1 MDKENSISS
10 TSLVGLQDQLNTVRS
25 EIVTTNVNLQGIGRL
40 IQSDS
45 LQDQRKLLEERE
57 QEKKLLELKIRQGQE
72 NQLEQKVSTSLQS
85 PLISTE
91 KKLNSTFG
99 NITKSLGALFGF
111 FGIKVIQGIQSSAKL
126 GLGALKGIGDLLK
139 GSFGFITSTIG
150 TLSRGFTSI
159 LSGIGGI
166 TGKVIKSLSA
176 LAKSPFKAI
185 ADLVKSL
192 LSGLRTAAP
201 VAAATAGVSGIGSL
215 LLKAL
220 GIGARTSTAIDA
232 VTNLQEGNYAESAIN
247 AAATFAP
254 SSIFATALSGMKLTG
269 NELDLSNFNPSG
281 IAESVSSGFS
291 GLMKSGS
298 DFLSGS
304 GLNLDFLNNPAPKV
318 EGTVEQG
325 SAEPQN
331 PIIPTATTQAPAP
344 VAEPQ
349 NPIIPTATTQAPAPA
364 AEPQNPIIPTTTT
377 QAPAAEPQN
386 PIIPEPSQ
394 EMIKNFE
401 LAFKYRDTNNTMIRG
416 RIESTWKNM
425 SPVEQ
430 QQAKKWVE
438 SKGYSWSVMRL
449 PDPVQMPSSSGP
461 VRLPV
466 ILFDPKSPPK
476 PNLGTLPEPPPDV
489 VVLENNKEQ
498 PSSVIARDSQTL
510 TDVPLIP
517 SGNTDN
523 FYTLYSQVN
532 YNVVF

>member
-1 MDKENSISS
+1 MDKENSIPS
-10 TSLVGLQDQLNTVRS
+10 TSLVGLQGQLNTVRS

-57 QEKKLLELKIRQGQE
+57 QEKKLLELKIRKGQE
-72 NQLEQKVSTSLQS
+72 NQLEQKVSTSLRS

-91 KKLNSTFG
+91 KKLNSTFA
-99 NITKSLGALFGF
+99 NITKALGTLFGF
-111 FGIKVIQGIQSSAKL
+111 FGIKVIRGIQSSAKL
-126 GLGALKGIGDLLK
+126 GIGALSGIGNLLK
-139 GSFGFITSTIG
+139 GSFGFITSTLG

-176 LAKSPFKAI
+176 LAASPFKAI

-192 LSGLRTAAP
+192 LSGIRSAAP
-201 VAAATAGVSGIGSL
+201 VAAATAGVSGAASL

-232 VTNLQEGNYAESAIN
+232 VTNFQEENYAESAIN

-254 SSIFATALSGMKLTG
+254 IALPAYLLGGMKATG
-269 NELDLSNFNPSG
+269 NELDLSNINFSE
-281 IAESVSSGFS
+281 IANSASSAFS

-318 EGTVEQG
+318 EANVEEG
-325 SAEPQN
+325 SQSVQPQSPMIPTAASPSTSPKAEPQS
-331 PIIPTATTQAPAP
+331 PVIPPPTPEMVNKFQIAFDNRDKA
-344 VAEPQ
+344 VA
-349 NPIIPTATTQAPAPA
+349 
-364 AEPQNPIIPTTTT
+364 
-377 QAPAAEPQN
+377 
-386 PIIPEPSQ
+386 
-394 EMIKNFE
+394 
-401 LAFKYRDTNNTMIRG
+401 RG
-416 RIESTWKNM
+416 RIESAWKNM

-438 SKGYSWSVMRL
+438 SKGYSWSVMKL
-449 PDPVQMPSSSGP
+449 PDPVQMQSPSGP
-461 VRLPV
+461 QSLEVVPFRPQST
-466 ILFDPKSPPK
+466 PQ
-476 PNLGTLPEPPPDV
+476 PNLGSLPEPPPDV
-489 VVLENNKEQ
+489 VVLENNKDQ
-498 PSSVIARDSQTL
+498 PSSVIGRDSQTL

-517 SGNTDN
+517 SGNPDN

>member
-176 LAKSPFKAI
+176 LAASPFKAI

-201 VAAATAGVSGIGSL
+201 VAAATAGVSGAASL

-232 VTNLQEGNYAESAIN
+232 VTNFQEGNYAESAIN

-254 SSIFATALSGMKLTG
+254 SSLFATALSGMKLTG
-269 NELDLSNFNPSG
+269 NELNLSNFNFSE
-281 IAESVSSGFS
+281 IADSASSGFS
-291 GLMKSGS
+291 NLMKSGS

-325 SAEPQN
+325 SPEPQN
-331 PIIPTATTQAPAP
+331 PMIPTAATTKQAP
-344 VAEPQ
+344 V
-349 NPIIPTATTQAPAPA
+349 
-364 AEPQNPIIPTTTT
+364 
-377 QAPAAEPQN
+377 AEPQN

-489 VVLENNKEQ
+489 VVLENNKEDS
-498 PSSVIARDSQTL
+498 SSVIARDSQTL

>member
-72 NQLEQKVSTSLQS
+72 NQLEQKVSTSLRS

-176 LAKSPFKAI
+176 LAASPFKAI

-201 VAAATAGVSGIGSL
+201 VAAATAGVSGAASL

-232 VTNLQEGNYAESAIN
+232 VTNFQEGNYAESAIN

-254 SSIFATALSGMKLTG
+254 FSLPAIALSGMKATG
-269 NELDLSNFNPSG
+269 NELDLSNINFSE
-281 IAESVSSGFS
+281 IANSASSAFS
-291 GLMKSGS
+291 GLMEYGS
-298 DFLSGS
+298 NALSGA
-304 GLNLDFLNNPAPKV
+304 GLNFDFLNNPAPKV
-318 EGTVEQG
+318 EGNVEEG
-325 SAEPQN
+325 SQSVQPQN
-331 PIIPTATTQAPAP
+331 PMVPSTVTTPAPAP
-344 VAEPQ
+344 V
-349 NPIIPTATTQAPAPA
+349 
-364 AEPQNPIIPTTTT
+364 
-377 QAPAAEPQN
+377 AEPQN

-461 VRLPV
+461 VRIPV

-489 VVLENNKEQ
+489 VVLENNKDQ
-498 PSSVIARDSQTL
+498 PSSVIGRDSQTL

-517 SGNTDN
+517 SGNPDN

>member
-1 MDKENSISS
+1 MDKENFIPS
-10 TSLVGLQDQLNTVRS
+10 TPLVGLQGQLNTIRS
-25 EIVTTNVNLQGIGRL
+25 EIFTTNVNLQGIGRL

-72 NQLEQKVSTSLQS
+72 NQLEQKVSTSLRS

-91 KKLNSTFG
+91 KKLNSTFA
-99 NITKSLGALFGF
+99 NITKALGTLFGF

-126 GLGALKGIGDLLK
+126 GIGALSGIRNLLK
-139 GSFGFITSTIG
+139 GSFGFITSTLG

-176 LAKSPFKAI
+176 LAASPFKGI

-192 LSGLRTAAP
+192 LSGIRSAAP
-201 VAAATAGVSGIGSL
+201 VAAAGAGVSGLGSL

-232 VTNLQEGNYAESAIN
+232 VTNFQEGNYAESAIN

-254 SSIFATALSGMKLTG
+254 FSLPSIALSGMKATG
-269 NELDLSNFNPSG
+269 NELDLSNINFSE
-281 IAESVSSGFS
+281 IANSASSGFS
-291 GLMKSGS
+291 NLMEYGS
-298 DFLSGS
+298 NFLSGS
-304 GLNLDFLNNPAPKV
+304 GLNFDFLNNPAPEVK
-318 EGTVEQG
+318 GTVEEG
-325 SAEPQN
+325 SRSVQPQSPIDSTLDSIPSSVPQSPIDSTLDSIPSSVPQSPMIPTAASPSTSPKAEPQS
-331 PIIPTATTQAPAP
+331 PVIPPPTPEMVNKFQIAFDNRDKA
-344 VAEPQ
+344 VA
-349 NPIIPTATTQAPAPA
+349 
-364 AEPQNPIIPTTTT
+364 
-377 QAPAAEPQN
+377 
-386 PIIPEPSQ
+386 
-394 EMIKNFE
+394 
-401 LAFKYRDTNNTMIRG
+401 RG
-416 RIESTWKNM
+416 RIESAWKNM

-449 PDPVQMPSSSGP
+449 PDPVQMQSPSGP
-461 VRLPV
+461 QSLEVVPFRPQST
-466 ILFDPKSPPK
+466 PQ
-476 PNLGTLPEPPPDV
+476 PNLGSLPEPPPDV
-489 VVLENNKEQ
+489 VVLENNKDK
-498 PSSVIARDSQTL
+498 PSSVIGRDSQTL

-517 SGNTDN
+517 SGNPDN

>member
-1 MDKENSISS
+1 MDKENSIPS
-10 TSLVGLQDQLNTVRS
+10 TPLVGLQGQLNTIRS
-25 EIVTTNVNLQGIGRL
+25 EIFTTNVNLQGIGGL

-176 LAKSPFKAI
+176 LAASPFKAI
-185 ADLVKSL
+185 ANLVTSL

-201 VAAATAGVSGIGSL
+201 VAAVTAGVSGLGSL

-232 VTNLQEGNYAESAIN
+232 VTNFQEGDYTTSAVN

-254 SSIFATALSGMKLTG
+254 IALPAYLLGGMKLTG

-281 IAESVSSGFS
+281 IAESVSSAFS
-291 GLMKSGS
+291 GLMKYGS
-298 DFLSGS
+298 NVLSGS

-318 EGTVEQG
+318 EGTVEEG
-325 SAEPQN
+325 SQSVQPQN
-331 PIIPTATTQAPAP
+331 PMVPSTVTTPAPAP

-349 NPIIPTATTQAPAPA
+349 NAM
-364 AEPQNPIIPTTTT
+364 
-377 QAPAAEPQN
+377 
-386 PIIPEPSQ
+386 IPEPSQ

-416 RIESTWKNM
+416 RIESAWKNM
-425 SPVEQ
+425 SSVEQ

-449 PDPVQMPSSSGP
+449 PDPIQVQSSAKP
-461 VRLPV
+461 IPLQV
-466 ILFDPKSPPK
+466 IPFEPQSPPK

-489 VVLENNKEQ
+489 VVLENNKEE

>member
-1 MDKENSISS
+1 MDKENSIPS
-10 TSLVGLQDQLNTVRS
+10 TSLVGLQGQLNTVRS

-72 NQLEQKVSTSLQS
+72 NQLEQKVSTSLRS

-91 KKLNSTFG
+91 KKLNSTFA
-99 NITKSLGALFGF
+99 NITKALGALFGI

-139 GSFGFITSTIG
+139 GSFGFITSTLG

-201 VAAATAGVSGIGSL
+201 VAAATAGVSGAASI

-232 VTNLQEGNYAESAIN
+232 VTNFQEGNYAESAIN

-254 SSIFATALSGMKLTG
+254 FSLPAIALSGMKVTG
-269 NELDLSNFNPSG
+269 NELDLSNINFSE
-281 IAESVSSGFS
+281 IANSASSAFS
-291 GLMKSGS
+291 GLMEYGS
-298 DFLSGS
+298 NALSGA
-304 GLNLDFLNNPAPKV
+304 GLNFDFLNNPAPKV

-325 SAEPQN
+325 SPEPQN
-331 PIIPTATTQAPAP
+331 PMIPTAATTKQAP
-344 VAEPQ
+344 V
-349 NPIIPTATTQAPAPA
+349 
-364 AEPQNPIIPTTTT
+364 
-377 QAPAAEPQN
+377 AEPQN

-401 LAFKYRDTNNTMIRG
+401 LAFKYRDTNNTMMRG

-449 PDPVQMPSSSGP
+449 PDPVQMPSSAKPIS
-461 VRLPV
+461 LQV
-466 ILFDPKSPPK
+466 IPFDPKSPPK

>member
-1 MDKENSISS
+1 MDKENSIPS
-10 TSLVGLQDQLNTVRS
+10 TSLVGLQGQLNTVRS

-57 QEKKLLELKIRQGQE
+57 QEKKLLELKIRRGQE
-72 NQLEQKVSTSLQS
+72 NQLEQKVSTSLRS

-176 LAKSPFKAI
+176 LAASPFKAI
-185 ADLVKSL
+185 ANLVTSL

-201 VAAATAGVSGIGSL
+201 VAAATAGVSGIGSF

-232 VTNLQEGNYAESAIN
+232 FTNFQEGNYAESAIN

-331 PIIPTATTQAPAP
+331 PIILTT
-344 VAEPQ
+344 
-349 NPIIPTATTQAPAPA
+349 TTQAPAPA

-461 VRLPV
+461 VRIPV

-489 VVLENNKEQ
+489 VVLENNKEDS
-498 PSSVIARDSQTL
+498 SSVIARDSQTL

>member
-1 MDKENSISS
+1 MDKENSIPSN
-10 TSLVGLQDQLNTVRS
+10 SLVGLQGQLNTVRS

-72 NQLEQKVSTSLQS
+72 NQLEQKVSTSLRS

-176 LAKSPFKAI
+176 LAASPFKAI
-185 ADLVKSL
+185 ANLVTSL

-201 VAAATAGVSGIGSL
+201 VAAATAGVSGIGSF

-232 VTNLQEGNYAESAIN
+232 FTNFQEGNYAESAIN

-254 SSIFATALSGMKLTG
+254 FSLPAIALSGMKLTG
-269 NELDLSNFNPSG
+269 NELNLSNFNFSE
-281 IAESVSSGFS
+281 IADSASSAFS

-304 GLNLDFLNNPAPKV
+304 GLNLDFLNNPAPEV

-331 PIIPTATTQAPAP
+331 PIIPTATTQAP
-344 VAEPQ
+344 
-349 NPIIPTATTQAPAPA
+349 
-364 AEPQNPIIPTTTT
+364 
-377 QAPAAEPQN
+377 APAAEPQN

-461 VRLPV
+461 VRIPV

-489 VVLENNKEQ
+489 VVLENNKEDS
-498 PSSVIARDSQTL
+498 SSVIARDSQTL

>member
-1 MDKENSISS
+1 MDKENSIPS
-10 TSLVGLQDQLNTVRS
+10 TSLVGLQGQLNTVRS

-72 NQLEQKVSTSLQS
+72 NQLEQKVSTSLRS

-91 KKLNSTFG
+91 KKLNSTFA
-99 NITKSLGALFGF
+99 NITKALGTLFGF

-126 GLGALKGIGDLLK
+126 GIGALSGIGNLLK
-139 GSFGFITSTIG
+139 GSFGFITSTLG

-176 LAKSPFKAI
+176 LAASPFKAI

-192 LSGLRTAAP
+192 LSGIRSAAP
-201 VAAATAGVSGIGSL
+201 VAAATAGVSGAASL

-232 VTNLQEGNYAESAIN
+232 VTNFQEGNYAESAIN

-254 SSIFATALSGMKLTG
+254 FSLPAIALSGMKATG
-269 NELDLSNFNPSG
+269 NELDLSNINFSE
-281 IAESVSSGFS
+281 IANSASSAFS
-291 GLMKSGS
+291 GLMEYGS
-298 DFLSGS
+298 NALSGA
-304 GLNLDFLNNPAPKV
+304 GLNFDFLNNPAPKV
-318 EGTVEQG
+318 EGNVEEG
-325 SAEPQN
+325 SQSVQPQN
-331 PIIPTATTQAPAP
+331 PMVPSTVTTPAPAP
-344 VAEPQ
+344 V
-349 NPIIPTATTQAPAPA
+349 
-364 AEPQNPIIPTTTT
+364 
-377 QAPAAEPQN
+377 AEPQN

-416 RIESTWKNM
+416 KIESAWKNM

-438 SKGYSWSVMRL
+438 SKGYSWSVMKL
-449 PDPVQMPSSSGP
+449 PDPVQMQSPSGP
-461 VRLPV
+461 QSLEVVPFRPQST
-466 ILFDPKSPPK
+466 PQ
-476 PNLGTLPEPPPDV
+476 PNLGSLPEPPPDV
-489 VVLENNKEQ
+489 VVLENNKDQ
-498 PSSVIARDSQTL
+498 PSSVIGRDSQTL

-517 SGNTDN
+517 SGNPDN

>member
-72 NQLEQKVSTSLQS
+72 NQLEQKVSTSLRS

-176 LAKSPFKAI
+176 LAASPFKAI

-201 VAAATAGVSGIGSL
+201 VAAATAGVSGAASL

-232 VTNLQEGNYAESAIN
+232 VTNFQEGNYAESAIN

-254 SSIFATALSGMKLTG
+254 FSLPAIALSGMKATG
-269 NELDLSNFNPSG
+269 NELDLSNINFSE
-281 IAESVSSGFS
+281 IANSASSAFS
-291 GLMKSGS
+291 GLMEYGS
-298 DFLSGS
+298 NALSGA
-304 GLNLDFLNNPAPKV
+304 GLNFDFLNNPAPKV
-318 EGTVEQG
+318 EGNVEEG
-325 SAEPQN
+325 SQSVQPQN
-331 PIIPTATTQAPAP
+331 PMVPSTVTTPAPAP
-344 VAEPQ
+344 V
-349 NPIIPTATTQAPAPA
+349 
-364 AEPQNPIIPTTTT
+364 
-377 QAPAAEPQN
+377 AEPQN

-449 PDPVQMPSSSGP
+449 PDPVQMPSSAKPIS
-461 VRLPV
+461 LQV
-466 ILFDPKSPPK
+466 IPFDPKSPPK

-489 VVLENNKEQ
+489 VVLENNKDQ
-498 PSSVIARDSQTL
+498 PSSVIGRDSQTL

-517 SGNTDN
+517 SGNPDN

>member
-1 MDKENSISS
+1 MDKENSIPS
-10 TSLVGLQDQLNTVRS
+10 TSLVGLQGQLNTVRS

-72 NQLEQKVSTSLQS
+72 NQLEQKVSTSLRS

-99 NITKSLGALFGF
+99 NITKALGALFGF

-201 VAAATAGVSGIGSL
+201 VAAATAGVSGAASL

-232 VTNLQEGNYAESAIN
+232 FTNFQEGNYAESAIN

-254 SSIFATALSGMKLTG
+254 FSLPAIALSGMKATG
-269 NELDLSNFNPSG
+269 NELDLSNINFSE
-281 IAESVSSGFS
+281 IANSASSGFS

-325 SAEPQN
+325 S
-331 PIIPTATTQAPAP
+331 
-344 VAEPQ
+344 
-349 NPIIPTATTQAPAPA
+349 

-461 VRLPV
+461 VRIPV

-489 VVLENNKEQ
+489 VVLENNKEDS
-498 PSSVIARDSQTL
+498 SSVIARDSQTL

>member
-57 QEKKLLELKIRQGQE
+57 KEKKLLELKIRQGQE
-72 NQLEQKVSTSLQS
+72 NQLEQKVSTSLRS

-126 GLGALKGIGDLLK
+126 GIGALKGIGDFLK

-150 TLSRGFTSI
+150 TLSKGFTSI

-176 LAKSPFKAI
+176 LATSPFKAI
-185 ADLVKSL
+185 GDLVKSL

-201 VAAATAGVSGIGSL
+201 VAAATAGVSVAGSL

-254 SSIFATALSGMKLTG
+254 FSLPAIALSGMKATG
-269 NELDLSNFNPSG
+269 NELDLSNINFSEISNS
-281 IAESVSSGFS
+281 ASSAFS
-291 GLMKSGS
+291 GLMEYGS
-298 DFLSGS
+298 NLLSGS
-304 GLNLDFLNNPAPKV
+304 GLNFDFLNNPAKEVP
-318 EGTVEQG
+318 GTVEQG
-325 SAEPQN
+325 SPEPQN
-331 PIIPTATTQAPAP
+331 PM
-344 VAEPQ
+344 
-349 NPIIPTATTQAPAPA
+349 
-364 AEPQNPIIPTTTT
+364 IPTTTT
-377 QAPAAEPQN
+377 QAPAPVVEPQN
-386 PIIPEPSQ
+386 AMIPEPSQ

-416 RIESTWKNM
+416 RIESAWKNM

-438 SKGYSWSVMRL
+438 SKGYSWSVMGL
-449 PDPVQMPSSSGP
+449 PDPIQIQSPSGP
-461 VRLPV
+461 QSLQV
-466 ILFDPKSPPK
+466 IPFEPQSPPK
-476 PNLGTLPEPPPDV
+476 PNVGTLPEPPPDV

-498 PSSVIARDSQTL
+498 PSSMIARDSQTI

-517 SGNTDN
+517 SGNPDN

>member
-1 MDKENSISS
+1 MDKENSIPS
-10 TSLVGLQDQLNTVRS
+10 TSLVGLQGQLNTVRS

-72 NQLEQKVSTSLQS
+72 NQLEQKVSTSLRS

-91 KKLNSTFG
+91 KNLNSTFA
-99 NITKSLGALFGF
+99 NITKALGTLFGF

-281 IAESVSSGFS
+281 IAESVSSAFS

-325 SAEPQN
+325 S
-331 PIIPTATTQAPAP
+331 
-344 VAEPQ
+344 
-349 NPIIPTATTQAPAPA
+349 

-489 VVLENNKEQ
+489 VVLENNKEDS
-498 PSSVIARDSQTL
+498 SSVIARDSQTL

>member
-1 MDKENSISS
+1 MDKENSIPS
-10 TSLVGLQDQLNTVRS
+10 TSLVGLQGQLNTVRS

-72 NQLEQKVSTSLQS
+72 NQLEQKVSTSLRS

-99 NITKSLGALFGF
+99 NITKALGALFGF

-176 LAKSPFKAI
+176 LAASPFKAI

-201 VAAATAGVSGIGSL
+201 VAAATAGVSGAASL

-232 VTNLQEGNYAESAIN
+232 FTNFQEGNYAESAIN

-254 SSIFATALSGMKLTG
+254 FSLPAIALSGMKATG
-269 NELDLSNFNPSG
+269 NELDLSNINFSE
-281 IAESVSSGFS
+281 IANSASSGFS

-325 SAEPQN
+325 S
-331 PIIPTATTQAPAP
+331 
-344 VAEPQ
+344 
-349 NPIIPTATTQAPAPA
+349 

-489 VVLENNKEQ
+489 VVLENNKED

-517 SGNTDN
+517 SGNPDN

>member
-1 MDKENSISS
+1 MDKENSIPS
-10 TSLVGLQDQLNTVRS
+10 TSLVGLQGQLNTVRS

-72 NQLEQKVSTSLQS
+72 NQLEQKVSTSLRS

-99 NITKSLGALFGF
+99 NITKALGALFGF

-176 LAKSPFKAI
+176 LAASPFKAI

-201 VAAATAGVSGIGSL
+201 VAAATAGVSGIGSF

-232 VTNLQEGNYAESAIN
+232 FTNFQEGNYAESAIN

-254 SSIFATALSGMKLTG
+254 FSLPAIALSGMKATG
-269 NELDLSNFNPSG
+269 NELDLSNINFSE
-281 IAESVSSGFS
+281 IANSASSGFS

-318 EGTVEQG
+318 EGNVEEG
-325 SAEPQN
+325 SQSVQTQN
-331 PIIPTATTQAPAP
+331 PMVPSTVTTPAPAP
-344 VAEPQ
+344 V
-349 NPIIPTATTQAPAPA
+349 
-364 AEPQNPIIPTTTT
+364 
-377 QAPAAEPQN
+377 AEPQN

-461 VRLPV
+461 VRIPV

-489 VVLENNKEQ
+489 VVLENNKEDS
-498 PSSVIARDSQTL
+498 SSVIARDSQTL